1 MLSHISPKSPQKP
14 SPATPSSPCSQ
25 QLFHPHYHRF
35 PTPAPSLNPN
45 NSTIQNKVPHPTTS
59 VPFPSLSSRRPST
72 INHQQATLDFHDL
85 SPHSHPE
92 QNRVRESRH
101 DVSFNAVRRDKGR
114 VPVCCKGTCIHMH
127 TYTHTCYTMHDSWK
141 LALLSVSGDKQAV
154 VAPGCLESEMCVTY
168 GMT

>member
-101 DVSFNAVRRDKGR
+101 DVSFDAVRRDKGR
-114 VPVCCKGTCIHMH
+114 VPMCCKGTCIHMH
-127 TYTHTCYTMHDSWK
+127 TYIHVTPCTIPEG
-141 LALLSVSGDKQAV
+141 LLDCPSQETSKPLWHLDVRRV
-154 VAPGCLESEMCVTY
+154 RCV
-168 GMT
+168 